1 MANDE
6 NAPKTVNEAV
16 ARILNL
22 IVEGWTRDEK
32 YGQRSPWQ
40 QFGLLWLGAMA
51 FTWPLFTLHF
61 GQVLKRQFS
70 GSIDDKLWL
79 SIAGLGISAVAS
91 AFPAWL
97 AMTKRKGQTKVRL
110 FLTGFLLPYVV
121 VGLLLPL
128 LQTNGSG
135 P

>member
-1 MANDE
+1 MANGGD
-6 NAPKTVNEAV
+6 APKTIQEAV
-16 ARILNL
+16 AKILNL
-22 IVEGWTRDEK
+22 ITDAWTSDEYNDRPQK
-32 YGQRSPWQ
+32 Q
-40 QFGLLWLGAMA
+40 QFGLLWLGALA

-70 GSIDDKLWL
+70 GSGAEEFLLFIT
-79 SIAGLGISAVAS
+79 GLGVSAIFA
-91 AFPAWL
+91 AIPAWL

-121 VGLLLPL
+121 VGLLLPF
-128 LQTNGSG
+128 LQTGGGG

>member
-1 MANDE
+1 M
-6 NAPKTVNEAV
+6 
-16 ARILNL
+16 
-22 IVEGWTRDEK
+22 
-32 YGQRSPWQ
+32 
-40 QFGLLWLGAMA
+40 WLGALA

-70 GSIDDKLWL
+70 GSGTEEFLLFIT
-79 SIAGLGISAVAS
+79 GLGISAIAA

-121 VGLLLPL
+121 VGLLLPF
-128 LQTNGSG
+128 LQTGGGGS
-135 P
+135 